1 MPTEFHP
8 ILPNSGVLSTGT
20 RKEVL
25 PIQFPAPYDSEHL
38 SMPRLSIVANDGLLR
53 QVLDPKTHFEALLR
67 LQRVCSSVIGLR
79 VCPF

>member
-1 MPTEFHP
+1 
-8 ILPNSGVLSTGT
+8 
-20 RKEVL
+20 
-25 PIQFPAPYDSEHL
+25 
-38 SMPRLSIVANDGLLR
+38 MPRLSIVANDGLLR